1 MDEETVFNGWVI
13 FNLLDDIDIG
23 PKPDPVDFYYVIIS
37 KKKKR
42 LKWNYERTHILNH
55 NFPLSAVLKVQITTY
70 MKTSAGLML
79 VN

>member
-37 KKKKR
+37 KKKK
-42 LKWNYERTHILNH
+42 KT
-55 NFPLSAVLKVQITTY
+55 K
-70 MKTSAGLML
+70 MKLWKDPHFKP
-79 VN
+79 

>member
-42 LKWNYERTHILNH
+42 LK
-55 NFPLSAVLKVQITTY
+55 
-70 MKTSAGLML
+70 
-79 VN
+79 